1 MGGVKCNLFGK
12 DFMMKYE
19 CYWDYRNYNLMMKCV
34 YMSEDNEISCF
45 VYLVDSIVILLRYE
59 VVIKFKVIF
68 SINMKEV
75 ILVLLMKFVNIYGF
89 VVG

>member
-1 MGGVKCNLFGK
+1 
-12 DFMMKYE
+12 
-19 CYWDYRNYNLMMKCV
+19 MMKCV

-45 VYLVDSIVILLRYE
+45 VCLVDSIVILLRYE